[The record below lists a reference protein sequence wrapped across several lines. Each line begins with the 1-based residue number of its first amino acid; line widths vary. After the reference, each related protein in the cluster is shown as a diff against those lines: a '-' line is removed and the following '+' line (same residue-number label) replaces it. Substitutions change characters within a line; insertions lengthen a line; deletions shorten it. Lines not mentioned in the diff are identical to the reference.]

1 MTYVA
6 IVFGLIVVSI
16 YAVVSI
22 PEGCRYVFDPGYFQW
37 RREDDECA
45 ANINEIVMFA
55 ILTDRVISN
64 TFNAGTAVRLVM
76 SKVAGMSQQ
85 DSSRRRKRWMIMFV
99 QGVLQD
105 CLHIVDILTSRY
117 IYKLSDE
124 LSVFIPIVFKIY
136 IIPSFSSSLKSV
148 SIFFK
153 SYYIAYI
160 SKMETEYPAQKNMNF
175 SFYIF
180 SLAMIFAIS
189 SIGLVCNF
197 YFTIK
202 FIFRKPH
209 SNGFQRICT
218 VKTMNNCIICST
230 FLFWVLPVTLLQ
242 FTYSELNYPANR
254 IISGMAALWAYV
266 LNSLLQVCLACNR
279 LYGLYFPLGIAIWKT
294 VPMANMAIAISVTL
308 TSMLSFVSIPVGCG
322 YIYDPNL
329 FVWRTE
335 FHDCSKRLAVIFP
348 FVILGTTIATNA
360 FNVAIG
366 TRLLA
371 MKLIGVKEEE
381 AKERRRRWMVM
392 FIQCVLQDCLQ
403 LFDTINSYYI
413 VLLSEKVWFQFLFV
427 TLSLVFI
434 ATMDGVV
441 MLACNSDIH
450 PEFVKNWKIKKKQ
463 RRNTLV
469 LVTTSGHSIN

>member
-1 MTYVA
+1 MGGTWAYVLSYILQVSMSCNRFYALYFPLGLKSIKRIPMTYVA

-37 RREDDECA
+37 RRED
-45 ANINEIVMFA
+45 EIVMFA

-124 LSVFIPIVFKIY
+124 L
-136 IIPSFSSSLKSV
+136 
-148 SIFFK
+148 
-153 SYYIAYI
+153 
-160 SKMETEYPAQKNMNF
+160 
-175 SFYIF
+175 
-180 SLAMIFAIS
+180 
-189 SIGLVCNF
+189 C
-197 YFTIK
+197 
-202 FIFRKPH
+202 
-209 SNGFQRICT
+209 
-218 VKTMNNCIICST
+218 T

-360 FNVAIG
+360 FNVAIV